1 MAGLD
6 GEAVV
11 ITGAGQGLGAAYARA
26 AAAHG
31 AAVVVNDLNA
41 ATAEATA
48 AGIRQA
54 GGRAVAHPCDI
65 RDPAAA
71 EALIGRCVSEYG
83 FISGLVNNAGVLH
96 EVPFEAETVENL
108 RAHLEV
114 NVIGLF
120 NCARAAVGPMLARGR
135 GSIVNATSGAQTGQ
149 VGRTTY
155 GASKGAVASFT
166 YGWAGELKDRG
177 VRVNA
182 ISPMAATPMSAGHS
196 NGLPAPEVN
205 APVVLF
211 LLSDRSRNVTGQVV
225 RIVGTKLSLMAH
237 PANRAPVLEREAWS
251 LDSVAEAFETV
262 LAANLLPTDVATY
275 EIARVST

>member
-31 AAVVVNDLNA
+31 AAVVVNDVNA

-48 AGIRQA
+48 VEIRQA

-71 EALIGRCVSEYG
+71 EALIGRCISEYG

-182 ISPMAATPMSAGHS
+182 ISPMASSPMSRF
-196 NGLPAPEVN
+196 NPDLPPPEAN
-205 APVVLF
+205 APPVLY
-211 LLSDRSRNVTGQVV
+211 LLSNRSKDVTGQVV
-225 RIVGTKLSLMAH
+225 RIVGNKLSLMGH
-237 PANRAPVLEREAWS
+237 PANRAPVLEREAWT
-251 LDSVAEAFETV
+251 LDTVAEAFDQTLGALQV
-262 LAANLLPTDVATY
+262 PTNVATY
-275 EIARVST
+275 DIVSVRT